1 LACPFPVPVRVS
13 PRRTA
18 TAAGRVSAA
27 VLATLVTLV
36 TLAGAL
42 SACSCPQTTVLV
54 DDFENCSGAC
64 GWAVSGAG
72 TATVVSTILPGEHG
86 LRIDGG
92 VTASKSIPSATIDTT
107 YSLQLVAACPDGLAA
122 SLTVTVPG
130 SPDATVAVMLAE
142 DSSLTSN
149 GDPPDYT
156 GASFVPLVGSIDLPT
171 GVMSGIVTQVVL
183 QPVAGAPCTVDLIEL
198 TAVTP
203 CNAG

>member
-1 LACPFPVPVRVS
+1 MS
-13 PRRTA
+13 PRLAATA
-18 TAAGRVSAA
+18 TAIVSALL
-27 VLATLVTLV
+27 LA
-36 TLAGAL
+36 
-42 SACSCPQTTVLV
+42 ACSCPQTTVLV
-54 DDFENCSGAC
+54 DGFEGCSGAC

-156 GASFVPLVGSIDLPT
+156 GASYVPLVGSVDLPT
-171 GVMSGIVTQVVL
+171 GVMSAVVTQVTL
-183 QPVAGAPCTVDLIEL
+183 QPVAGAECTVDLIEL
-198 TAVTP
+198 TSVTP
-203 CNAG
+203 CNDD